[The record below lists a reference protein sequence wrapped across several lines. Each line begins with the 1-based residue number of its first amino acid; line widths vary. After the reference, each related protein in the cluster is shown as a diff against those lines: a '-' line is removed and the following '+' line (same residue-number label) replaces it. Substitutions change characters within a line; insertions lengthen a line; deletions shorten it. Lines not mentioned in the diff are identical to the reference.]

1 MKKHHSLFIGFKA
14 SRAIPIRDNL
24 TRDFLVQSTLD
35 GGVCRIDYQPGAPTD
50 EGIIPRGT
58 IILERFDGRFAI
70 DIAVEARP
78 AYDAATESLLDVAF
92 ARNCAG
98 IIVVDAAD
106 ILSEP
111 HCSSAREVWSHRT
124 VRVHGDDR
132 AQILETLESEGP
144 TKLARLEEMVVTRGD
159 ARATIYAMAC
169 EGTIELD
176 LRSGLG
182 RDAVALP
189 GRFGGSMLQGAY
201 GA

>member
-1 MKKHHSLFIGFKA
+1 MKKHHMFIGFKA
-14 SRAIPIRDNL
+14 SRAIPVRDNL

-35 GGVCRIDYQPGAPTD
+35 GGVCRIDYQSAPPADDGTV
-50 EGIIPRGT
+50 PRGT
-58 IILERFDGRFAI
+58 IILERSDGRFAI
-70 DIAVEARP
+70 DIAVEGRP
-78 AYDAATESLLDVAF
+78 EHDAAAEALLDVAF

-111 HCSSAREVWSHRT
+111 RCSSAREVWSHRAM
-124 VRVHGDDR
+124 RVHGDDR
-132 AQILETLESEGP
+132 AQILDTLESEGP
-144 TKLARLEEMVVTRGD
+144 TKLARLEEMVVTRGE

-182 RDAVALP
+182 PDAVALP
-189 GRFGGSMLQGAY
+189 GRFGGSMPLPAY
-201 GA
+201 GT

>member
-14 SRAIPIRDNL
+14 SRAIPLRDNL

-35 GGVCRIDYQPGAPTD
+35 GGVCRIDYQPAPPAD
-50 EGIIPRGT
+50 DGKVPRGT
-58 IILERFDGRFAI
+58 IILERSDGRFAI
-70 DIAVEARP
+70 DLAVEGKPSNDGTAE
-78 AYDAATESLLDVAF
+78 ALLDVAF
-92 ARNCAG
+92 ERNCAG

-111 HCSSAREVWSHRT
+111 RCSSAREVWSHRT
-124 VRVHGDDR
+124 MRIHGDDR
-132 AQILETLESEGP
+132 AQVLEMLESEGP
-144 TKLARLEEMVVTRGD
+144 TKLARLEEMVVTRGE

-189 GRFGGSMLQGAY
+189 SRFGGSTLLRAY
-201 GA
+201 GT